1 MSVAFL
7 LFFTIY
13 HHIGLFFLSLI
24 SYIKVTIL
32 YFVRFSCLLKHLI
45 YVMVLMVL
53 MQELKLDDI
62 LNMCKEYE
70 KQIEEEQKVALS
82 LR

>member
-1 MSVAFL
+1 
-7 LFFTIY
+7 
-13 HHIGLFFLSLI
+13 
-24 SYIKVTIL
+24 
-32 YFVRFSCLLKHLI
+32 
-45 YVMVLMVL
+45 MVLMVPI
-53 MQELKLDDI
+53 QELKLDDI